1 MSAAGGLLIELR
13 AAVTAGVAPGVALTH
28 AVRRHPDALPE
39 LAPVAGTLSLGAPI
53 AAAVGLLPADD
64 ALAGSLVRALAIAE
78 TCGAGALDAVG
89 QAEHALR
96 EEADLR
102 RRLGVRTAQARST
115 LRVLAMVPAAS
126 AGLIAVVQPVAVR
139 FYFQP
144 LGRGM
149 VLSAVVLA
157 IAARRWAAAI
167 VARVAREAAAADPLG
182 AAPGGAAGV
191 AELIATALAA
201 GLAPAAAVAMAA
213 RFAPD
218 AARPPLRAAAGRMDA
233 GSSARDAFADGA
245 LAPLGLALDAAL
257 RWGAPAQH
265 ALRGYAEAVR
275 ADRRAALDAAAER
288 AELHLVFPTT
298 LLTLPSF
305 GLVVVPPLLWAAL
318 RG

>member
-13 AAVTAGVAPGVALTH
+13 AAVTAGVAPGVALAH
-28 AVRRHPDALPE
+28 AARRHPDALPA
-39 LAPVAGTLSLGAPI
+39 LAPVAGTLALGAPI
-53 AAAVGLLPADD
+53 ADAIGRLPADD
-64 ALAGSLVRALAIAE
+64 ALAGPLVRALAIAE

-96 EEADLR
+96 EEEELR
-102 RRLGVRTAQARST
+102 RRLDVRTAQARGT
-115 LRVLAMVPAAS
+115 LRVLAVVPAAS
-126 AGLIAVVQPVAVR
+126 VALIAVVQPVALR
-139 FYFQP
+139 FYAQP
-144 LGRGM
+144 LGRVFG
-149 VLSAVVLA
+149 LAAVVLA
-157 IAARRWAAAI
+157 LGARRWAAVI
-167 VARVAREAAAADPLG
+167 VARVAGEAAAADPLG
-182 AAPGGAAGV
+182 AVPGGAAAV
-191 AELIATALAA
+191 AELIATALSA

-218 AARPPLRAAAGRMDA
+218 GARRPLQAAAAHMDA
-233 GSSARDAFADGA
+233 GSPARDAFASGA
-245 LAPLGLALDAAL
+245 LAALGTALDAAL

-275 ADRRAALDAAAER
+275 ADRRAALEAAAER
-288 AELHLVFPTT
+288 AELQLVFPTT